1 MGAGESELVT
11 RLNKHFDRK
20 HIQAFAYRQPQV
32 MRRAQ
37 KCDITVDS
45 QKPEWFLAIEV
56 KSRMGHCA
64 LNFMHD
70 FQQEDDRKEHQ
81 LVRLCKFADKT
92 GRTPIVYYVCRGA
105 GKGGKN
111 LYYSFDAYA
120 LLEHMNDGNQ
130 SIYAKDLSNWNISWF
145 DT

>member
-1 MGAGESELVT
+1 MGYGESPLVN

-20 HIQAFAYRQPQV
+20 RIQAYAYRQPQV

-45 QKPEWFLAIEV
+45 KKPDWFLAIEV
-56 KSRMGHCA
+56 KSRRGLNA
-64 LNFMHD
+64 LNFDHD

-81 LVRLCKFADKT
+81 LVRLCKFADNT
-92 GRTPIVYYVCRGA
+92 GRRPIVYYVCRGA
-105 GKGGKN
+105 GKGN
-111 LYYSFDAYA
+111 RNMYFSFDAYE
-120 LLEHMNDGNQ
+120 LLDHMNDGNH
-130 SIYAKDLSNWNISWF
+130 SIYAKDLPSWNIGWF